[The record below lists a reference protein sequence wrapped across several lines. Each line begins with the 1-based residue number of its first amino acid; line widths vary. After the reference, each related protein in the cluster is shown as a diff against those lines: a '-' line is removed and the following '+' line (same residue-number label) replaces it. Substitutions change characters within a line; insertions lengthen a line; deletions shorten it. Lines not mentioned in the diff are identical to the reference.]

1 MGVFSYKGIDS
12 EGREIKGV
20 IEAQTSSAAYSLLK
34 KRGIFP
40 YEIVEERETAGGSSL
55 LSLNLLKRNRTPSN
69 KELIVFL
76 RTLSTLLAAGIP
88 IVDAVESFAESEES
102 KHLAVFFK
110 KVASH
115 LKEGEPLSEA
125 LKRAGIEDRIVLA
138 LIKSG
143 EKSAL
148 LPENLNTAAQLL
160 ERREELK
167 GKLIQALIYPLILL
181 TVATGVVIFMLT
193 VVIPKVVV
201 IYKSAKLS
209 LPASTRVVIGLS
221 NFLKNHY
228 LLILGLVA
236 AGLSGALFLSKKK
249 RKTFDRLKLKTPVIG
264 KIILSIELQR
274 FTETLSKLLASGLP
288 LIEAIE
294 TAAETVKNA
303 YVRKELLKT
312 TEKVKKGSSLSQ
324 SLKETGLFPQVV
336 LQLISAGEKSGE
348 LPKMLEKSSK
358 YLKSEI
364 EFKLQS
370 LTSLLE
376 PVTMLLLGITIGF
389 IIYALLLPIVSIS
402 TIKTF

>member
-1 MGVFSYKGIDS
+1 MGVFSYKGIDG
-12 EGREIKGV
+12 EGREVKGV
-20 IEAQTSSAAYSLLK
+20 IEAPTSSAAYSLLK
-34 KRGIFP
+34 KRGIYP
-40 YEIVEERETAGGSSL
+40 YEIVEERESTKKTSSPL
-55 LSLNLLKRNRTPSN
+55 LSLFRRGKTPSN

-110 KVASH
+110 KVASR
-115 LKEGEPLSEA
+115 LKEGEPLSKA
-125 LKRAGIEDRIVLA
+125 LEEAGIRDRIVLA

-148 LPENLNTAAQLL
+148 LAENLNTAAELL

-167 GKLIQALIYPLILL
+167 GKLIQALIYPAILL
-181 TVATGVVIFMLT
+181 TVAAGVVVFMLT
-193 VVIPKVVV
+193 VVIPKIVV
-201 IYKSAKLS
+201 IYRSAKLS
-209 LPASTRVVIGLS
+209 LPTSTKVVIAVS
-221 NFLKNHY
+221 NFLRDY
-228 LLILGLVA
+228 YPFLLAFAVA
-236 AGLSGALFLSKKK
+236 LLAGALLLARKK

-264 KIILSIELQR
+264 KVILSIELQR

-288 LIEAIE
+288 LIEGIE

-303 YVRKELLKT
+303 YVRQELLKT
-312 TEKVKKGSSLSQ
+312 TEKVKRGSSLSQ
-324 SLKETGLFPQVV
+324 SLKETELFPQVA
-336 LQLISAGEKSGE
+336 LQLISAGERSGE
-348 LPKMLEKSSK
+348 LPKMLEKASN

-376 PVTMLLLGITIGF
+376 PATMLILGVIIGF
-389 IIYALLLPIVSIS
+389 IVYALLLPIVSIS
-402 TIKTF
+402 TIKAF

>member
-1 MGVFSYKGIDS
+1 MGVFSYKGIDG

-20 IEAQTSSAAYSLLK
+20 IEAPTSSAAYSLLK
-34 KRGIFP
+34 KRGIYP
-40 YEIVEERETAGGSSL
+40 YEIVEERESTKKTSSPL
-55 LSLNLLKRNRTPSN
+55 LSLFRRGKTPSN

-110 KVASH
+110 KVASR
-115 LKEGEPLSEA
+115 LKEGEPLSKA
-125 LKRAGIEDRIVLA
+125 LEEAGIRDRIVLA

-148 LPENLNTAAQLL
+148 LAENLTTAAELL

-167 GKLIQALIYPLILL
+167 GKLIQALIYPAILL
-181 TVATGVVIFMLT
+181 TVAAGVVVFMLT
-193 VVIPKVVV
+193 VVIPKIVV

-209 LPASTRVVIGLS
+209 LPASTKLVIGVS
-221 NFLKNHY
+221 NFLRSY
-228 LLILGLVA
+228 YPFILA
-236 AGLSGALFLSKKK
+236 AIATATAGALLLSRKK
-249 RKTFDRLKLKTPVIG
+249 RETFDRLKLKTPVVG
-264 KIILSIELQR
+264 KVILSIELQR

-288 LIEAIE
+288 LIEGIE

-303 YVRKELLKT
+303 YVRQELLKT
-312 TEKVKKGSSLSQ
+312 TEKVKRGSSLSQ
-324 SLKETGLFPQVV
+324 SLKETELFPQVA
-336 LQLISAGEKSGE
+336 LQLISAGERSGE
-348 LPKMLEKSSK
+348 LPKMLEKASN

-376 PVTMLLLGITIGF
+376 PATMLILGLIIGF
-389 IIYALLLPIVSIS
+389 IVYALLLPIVSIS
-402 TIKTF
+402 TIRAF